1 LFRKPFNFLT
11 SFFCERGRT
20 ESTDEPMIISRLPN
34 YVNDFQAFTNGIKRK
49 LGILFV
55 FKENETELLQG
66 FVESILTLEFMMDML
81 VKIFQT
87 LI

>member
-1 LFRKPFNFLT
+1 
-11 SFFCERGRT
+11 
-20 ESTDEPMIISRLPN
+20 MIISRLPN